1 MKTSTILYAA
11 AAMMLAACSQT
22 DEWGTADPVTLQ
34 VSATISDATTRVG
47 VAGTTFADG
56 DVISLFDDDATSA
69 VAYTAGAAGQFA
81 GNYVFQTEGEV
92 AFTACY
98 PAVSDN
104 SDVTLDLTDQTDALD
119 CLFAKGGK
127 AAAAF
132 PELALTF
139 THVMSKLT
147 FRLSAGNG
155 FAKADASTDASAE
168 GEATAAGI
176 ADAEVHLVGLPSSG
190 TFSPATGIV
199 EALSAQDEIP
209 AVTSASAAQDADLS
223 VEALVLPQSEATFTL
238 KVTIGEMDYTKRL
251 TTPLAPGNNYIFPV
265 TVNKRGLTVGDVSIA
280 TWDDE
285 KVDANVTVSVSAN

>member
-1 MKTSTILYAA
+1 
-11 AAMMLAACSQT
+11 MMLAACSQT

-47 VAGTTFADG
+47 VAGTSFAEG
-56 DVISLFDDDATSA
+56 DVISLFADDATSA
-69 VAYTAGAAGQFA
+69 VAYTADAAGQFA
-81 GNYVFQTEGEV
+81 GNYVFQTGGEV

-98 PAVSDN
+98 PAVADN
-104 SDVTLDLTDQTDALD
+104 SDVTLDLTDQTDDLD

-155 FAKADASTDASAE
+155 FAKADASTDASTDASAE
-168 GEATAAGI
+168 GETTAAGI

-190 TFSPATGIV
+190 TFSPATGTV

-209 AVTSASAAQDADLS
+209 AVTSVSAAKDADLS

-251 TTPLAPGNNYIFPV
+251 TTPLAPGCNYIFPV